1 MEKIRVLYLSI
12 FAGLLIGM
20 AGFVNLS
27 VGGGIA
33 GAALFSFGLF
43 CIVNFKLFL
52 FTGKAGYVIIG
63 ECKITTLLFTLLGN
77 FFGCA
82 FMGMLTRYL
91 PSGKAIMEAAHSAI
105 CHSNILE
112 ATMAGILCGVLMS
125 IAVEGFRQTKNP
137 LFVIGAVMV
146 FILCGFQH
154 SIAQFYYILAGA
166 TELTDLITIGPII
179 LGNFIGCTGAMCL
192 IKMSEF

>member
-1 MEKIRVLYLSI
+1 MEKIRVFYLSF

-52 FTGKAGYVIIG
+52 FTGKAGYVVTG
-63 ECKITTLLFTLLGN
+63 ECKITTLLLTLLGN
-77 FFGCA
+77 FLGCS
-82 FMGMLTRYL
+82 FMGILTRYL
-91 PSGKAIMEAAHSAI
+91 PSGKVISEAAHSAI
-105 CHSNILE
+105 CHSNVLE
-112 ATMAGILCGVLMS
+112 AIVAGILCGILMS

-154 SIAQFYYILAGA
+154 SIAQFYYIWAGA
-166 TELTDLITIGPII
+166 SEWADLITIGPII
-179 LGNFIGCTGAMCL
+179 FGNFMGCTWAMCF
-192 IKMSEF
+192 IKMSEL